1 MHLLLDLDNTLV
13 DREQAFARWAEE
25 LVAQAG
31 GGPADLAWLL
41 RADADGLTPRR
52 ELAARI
58 AERLLPDVA
67 RDDLEERLMMEHIEH
82 VACSPAV
89 LAHLRR
95 LRGQGVRLTV
105 LTNGTG
111 RQQRAK
117 LERTGL
123 AALLDAV
130 VISEEVGASKPDP
143 AIFAAALAQA
153 PSAPDTWMIG
163 DHPEADIRG
172 GAAAGLRT
180 GWVSRGRPWPHAAPP
195 TLQAPTLAALLD
207 LLPTGAHRP
216 GTVH

>member
-13 DREQAFARWAEE
+13 DRERAFARWAEG
-25 LVAQAG
+25 LVTEAG
-31 GGPADLAWLL
+31 GGPADLTWLL

-52 ELAARI
+52 ELAALI
-58 AERLLPDVA
+58 AERLLPRTA
-67 RDDLEERLMMEHIEH
+67 PGDLEQRLLMEHVEH
-82 VACSPAV
+82 VTCDPTV

-95 LRGQGVRLTV
+95 LRGQGARLTV

-111 RQQRAK
+111 PQQRAK

-123 AALLDAV
+123 AVLLDAV
-130 VISEEVGASKPDP
+130 VISEEVGAAKPDP

-153 PSAPDTWMIG
+153 PSDRDTWMIG

-207 LLPTGAHRP
+207 LLPARAPRRTNCQ
-216 GTVH
+216 

>member
-143 AIFAAALAQA
+143 AIFAAA
-153 PSAPDTWMIG
+153 
-163 DHPEADIRG
+163 
-172 GAAAGLRT
+172 AGLRT